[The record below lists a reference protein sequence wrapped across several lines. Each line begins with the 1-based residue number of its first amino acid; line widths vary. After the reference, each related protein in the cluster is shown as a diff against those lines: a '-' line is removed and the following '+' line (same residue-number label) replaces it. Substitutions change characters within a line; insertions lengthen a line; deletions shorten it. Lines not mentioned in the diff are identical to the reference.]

1 MIREVFPV
9 RRIKRRRGFK
19 MSFIP
24 AMISIALVV
33 VIVLI
38 ITRFNSIMKQRERIV
53 AESRQLAA
61 QEESLKMRLESL
73 QLAGAVD
80 DDTEKVE
87 NIARGQL
94 DMVYPGEVIFRIS
107 GDQP

>member
-1 MIREVFPV
+1 
-9 RRIKRRRGFK
+9 

-80 DDTEKVE
+80 EDTEKVE

>member
-1 MIREVFPV
+1 M
-9 RRIKRRRGFK
+9 RRIKRGKGIK

-38 ITRFNSIMKQRERIV
+38 ITRFNSIMQQRARIV
-53 AESRQLAA
+53 AESKQLAA
-61 QEESLKMRLESL
+61 QEESLKTRLDSL
-73 QLAGAVD
+73 QLAGAAS